1 MCVSPVGDTVAEWSF
16 SYIKQIRNWFRNS
29 ILTDTLGDLAVTA
42 MHRFLFY
49 TQVYIRPR
57 RMMTSSLF
65 TDSGLIRHLYIFI
78 HWDYDTDIWLFTTTS
93 VIRGWFFIFTVLK
106 ELWNYMQFKPMISC
120 TIWLFNHSF
129 ELF

>member
-42 MHRFLFY
+42 MQRFLFY

-78 HWDYDTDIWLFTTTS
+78 H
-93 VIRGWFFIFTVLK
+93 
-106 ELWNYMQFKPMISC
+106 
-120 TIWLFNHSF
+120 
-129 ELF
+129 